1 MPPSLLCSITIK
13 LMSHSQT
20 TRIKIFLWHRNY
32 ISKQVL
38 EPKKRRNVDVWG
50 KIHRPI
56 TNFRLRGEIWYS
68 VVRSD
73 ELKLQEIYTKCFIL
87 YYLSRPLPGGVRC
100 GKSQN
105 PYNWQVR
112 KKPLWLVMF
121 VCLPT
126 LCFSS
131 WPTYRAHLPLHGYSA
146 GGAAE
151 TPSLSIGRTIATFR
165 FMLTR

>member
-38 EPKKRRNVDVWG
+38 EPKKRRNIDVWG

-87 YYLSRPLPGGVRC
+87 YYLSRPLPGGIC
-100 GKSQN
+100 MWKKSNSLQLTGEEEA
-105 PYNWQVR
+105 V
-112 KKPLWLVMF
+112 VVGD
-121 VCLPT
+121 VCVFANT
-126 LCFSS
+126 LRLLL
-131 WPTYRAHLPLHGYSA
+131 TYIQSTSA
-146 GGAAE
+146 SAWI
-151 TPSLSIGRTIATFR
+151 LSRRSCWNTFTQHR
-165 FMLTR
+165 SYDRNVQIHVN